1 MSDSAGKTIE
11 LAKDDIKKGS
21 KSFAF
26 ASLVFSKRER
36 EASWRLY
43 AWCRRSDD
51 AIDEAPN
58 REAAIARLAELRLKT
73 RAAFRGEGAV
83 DRSVDHPVDHPWTGL
98 KEIALRY
105 RLPEQAALDL
115 LRGFEMDLGRD
126 QNETALHG
134 GISVQMHSWEDLA
147 DYCYCVAGTV
157 GLLMC
162 PIMGVNVGGKQPAA
176 AKCAIAMGSAMQLTN
191 IARDVKEDFHRG
203 RVYLPAEWLA
213 ARGVQPH
220 ELLKEENRRAVF
232 AVIQQMLD
240 RAEDMYALG
249 EVGLRFLPW
258 RAAWAVMVASTVYRE
273 IGRQVL
279 ARGPDADFGRV
290 IVGRWRKAALF
301 FKASVQLLKW
311 RLIGYGPSRM
321 GLVKGSS
328 DGYSDSTDIN
338 IVPS

>member
-1 MSDSAGKTIE
+1 MSDVTLNDTTQ
-11 LAKDDIKKGS
+11 LAKDDIQKGS
-21 KSFAF
+21 KSFSF

-36 EASWRLY
+36 EACWRLY

-51 AIDEAPN
+51 AIDEASD
-58 REAAIARLAELRLKT
+58 RAQAIVRLGELRTKT
-73 RAAFRGEGAV
+73 RAAFRGDDLG
-83 DRSVDHPVDHPWTGL
+83 SHPWIGL
-98 KEIALRY
+98 KEIAIRY
-105 RLPEQAALDL
+105 RLPEEAALDL

-126 QNETALHG
+126 AAETARHG
-134 GISVQMHSWEDLA
+134 GISVQMRSWDELS

-203 RVYLPAEWLA
+203 RVYLPEDWLA
-213 ARGVQPH
+213 ARGVEPH
-220 ELLKEENRRAVF
+220 ELLLEKNRKAVF
-232 AVIQQMLD
+232 SVIQQMLD

-273 IGRQVL
+273 IGRGVL
-279 ARGPDADFGRV
+279 ARGAETDLSRV
-290 IVGRWRKAALF
+290 VVGRWRKVALF

-311 RLIGYGPSRM
+311 RVIGYGPSRM

-328 DGYSDSTDIN
+328 DGYADSTDIN

>member
-1 MSDSAGKTIE
+1 MSDTTR
-11 LAKDDIKKGS
+11 LAKDDIQKGS
-21 KSFAF
+21 KSFSF

-58 REAAIARLAELRLKT
+58 RDEAMARLDELRSKT
-73 RAAFRGEGAV
+73 RAAFRGEDLQA
-83 DRSVDHPVDHPWTGL
+83 HPWTGL

-105 RLPEQAALDL
+105 RLPEVAAMDL
-115 LRGFEMDLGRD
+115 LRGFEMDLGR
-126 QNETALHG
+126 EPAEAARHG
-134 GISVQMHSWEDLA
+134 GIAVQMRTWEELA

-162 PIMGVNVGGKQPAA
+162 PIMGVNVGAKQPAA

-191 IARDVKEDFHRG
+191 IARDVKEDFLRG
-203 RVYLPAEWLA
+203 RVYLPEDWLA
-213 ARGVQPH
+213 ARGVKPQ
-220 ELLKEENRRAVF
+220 ELLLEKNRRAVF
-232 AVIQQMLD
+232 EVVQQMLD

-258 RAAWAVMVASTVYRE
+258 RAAWAVMVAGTVYRE
-273 IGRQVL
+273 IGRRVL
-279 ARGPDADFGRV
+279 ARGAEAEFERV
-290 IVGRWRKAALF
+290 VVSRWKKVGLF

-311 RLIGYGPSRM
+311 RMIGYGPSRM

-328 DGYSDSTDIN
+328 DGYADSTDIN